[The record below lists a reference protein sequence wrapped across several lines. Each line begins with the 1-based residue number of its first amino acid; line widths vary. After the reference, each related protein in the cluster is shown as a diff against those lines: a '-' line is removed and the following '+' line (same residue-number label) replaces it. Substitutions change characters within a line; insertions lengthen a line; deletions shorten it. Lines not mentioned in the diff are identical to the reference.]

1 VESST
6 SRPLAG
12 VKVLELGSLIA
23 GPYAASLFAQF
34 GAEVI
39 KIEPPGAGDP
49 LRKWRELH
57 EGTSLWW
64 YVQSRNKKS
73 VALDL
78 KCEEGREIVCKL
90 VTEIDV
96 VIENFRP
103 GTLEK
108 WGLGWETL
116 SALNPR
122 LVMVRVSG
130 YGQTG
135 PRSALPGF
143 AAIAEGMGGLRHV
156 TGYPDRPPV
165 RAGVSIGDTLA
176 ALYGVVGAL
185 IALHQ
190 VKVNGGA
197 GQVVDV
203 ALYEAVFATM
213 ESLLP
218 EYSLRGVVRGRT
230 GSSLPGISPS
240 NTYRCR
246 DGAYV
251 IIAANG
257 DALFQRLMAVIGRTD
272 LAQDPTLAHNDG
284 RVARNDELDRA
295 IAEWTLEH
303 DIGAVICRLE
313 LAEVPVGRSFTVADI
328 AEDPQYHER
337 QMLEKHALP
346 RGGPDILVPGIV
358 PKLSR
363 TPGETRWL
371 GPEVGQHTSEV
382 LASLGLG
389 PGAID
394 LLKAK
399 GII

>member
-1 VESST
+1 
-6 SRPLAG
+6 
-12 VKVLELGSLIA
+12 
-23 GPYAASLFAQF
+23 
-34 GAEVI
+34 
-39 KIEPPGAGDP
+39 
-49 LRKWRELH
+49 
-57 EGTSLWW
+57 
-64 YVQSRNKKS
+64 
-73 VALDL
+73 
-78 KCEEGREIVCKL
+78 
-90 VTEIDV
+90 
-96 VIENFRP
+96 
-103 GTLEK
+103 
-108 WGLGWETL
+108 
-116 SALNPR
+116 
-122 LVMVRVSG
+122 
-130 YGQTG
+130 
-135 PRSALPGF
+135 
-143 AAIAEGMGGLRHV
+143 MGGPAPRDGLS
-156 TGYPDRPPV
+156 GSYPPCV
-165 RAGVSIGDTLA
+165 RGVSIGDTLGGGSTA
-176 ALYGVVGAL
+176 WLARSSRYY
-185 IALHQ
+185 HQ

-197 GQVVDV
+197 WDKWSDV

-218 EYSLRGVVRGRT
+218 EYSLRGVVRGGEPARA
-230 GSSLPGISPS
+230 SPAS
-240 NTYRCR
+240 RRRMHVSCRCR
-246 DGAYV
+246 DGAY
-251 IIAANG
+251 AHHRSEWRRPLSAPDG
-257 DALFQRLMAVIGRTD
+257 GFIGRTD